1 MTIGNRVSF
10 GEKISF
16 GLVNLGNIPVQALL
30 GSFLMIF
37 YTDVV
42 GLKPAAIATLFLV
55 ARIVDGIND
64 PLMGFIIDHL
74 PRTKMGRFRSYLL
87 FGSVICAINFIL
99 VWFGPVWAPAGK
111 LVIAYITY
119 LLLGITF
126 DMMDIPLNSM
136 IPCMAD
142 SDKDR
147 NVLSS
152 IKGLSY
158 LAGSYLFNIIAP
170 LILASAVSQLSG
182 YYTLIFTGIVI
193 ILVFSIIGVLG
204 IRERITPVNEEK
216 YKLKDII
223 PILTSRP
230 VVITLIV
237 TLISLMGR
245 ISSSSVTIY
254 FFTYIMDR
262 RFDVMSQSFIFSFL
276 GTIPI
281 MLIMPFL
288 AGRIGKKQAYM
299 IGIAVAG
306 MFPLIRLF
314 SVTNI
319 PLYFAATLLAGI
331 GSGLTTSVGYGIQA
345 DNVDYIEY
353 TRKQRTE
360 SAIAAIQSFVVK
372 AAQGIGGAIPG
383 YILAASGYVPNQ
395 PQTDAAKTGIIACII
410 IIPACLGL
418 ISLFLFGFG
427 YNLKKEKVIE
437 IAESLRKERALKT

>member
-1 MTIGNRVSF
+1 MTRENRVGL

-37 YTDVV
+37 YTDVA
-42 GLKPAAIATLFLV
+42 GLNPAAIATLFLV

-74 PRTKMGRFRSYLL
+74 PRTKMGRFRGYLL
-87 FGSVICAINFIL
+87 FGSLICAINLIL

-111 LVIAYITY
+111 LVVAYITY
-119 LLLGITF
+119 LLLGISF
-126 DMMDIPLNSM
+126 DLMDIPLNSM
-136 IPCMAD
+136 IPCMAE

-158 LAGSYLFNIIAP
+158 LAGSYLFNITAP

-182 YYTLIFTGIVI
+182 YYTLIFTGVVI
-193 ILVFSIIGVLG
+193 ILVFSITGVLG
-204 IRERITPVNEEK
+204 IRERVNPVNEEK
-216 YKLKDII
+216 YKIRDII
-223 PILTSRP
+223 PILVSRP
-230 VVITLIV
+230 VLITLIV
-237 TLISLMGR
+237 TLISMAGR
-245 ISSSSVTIY
+245 VASGAVNIY

-276 GTIPI
+276 GTIPV

-288 AGRIGKKQAYM
+288 AGRIGKKSLYI
-299 IGIAVAG
+299 IGIAAAA
-306 MFPLIRLF
+306 MFPLMRLF
-314 SVTNI
+314 SITNI
-319 PLYFAATLLAGI
+319 SLYFAATLLAGI
-331 GSGLTTSVGYGIQA
+331 GSGLTTSLGYGIQA

-372 AAQGIGGAIPG
+372 AALGIGGAIPG

-395 PQTDAAKTGIIACII
+395 PQNETAKTGIIACII
-410 IIPACLGL
+410 IIPACLGT

-427 YNLKKEKVIE
+427 YNLNREKVIE
-437 IAESLRKERALKT
+437 IKNSLQKKRSLKE